1 MDDAGRRIGAFVSGA
16 LLLNAIPHLV
26 AGVSGRR
33 FESPFGRP
41 SSAEVNVLWAAA
53 NALAGALILYWS
65 QPLSVARLPEGGAL
79 PAFAVG
85 ALLTAVLLAR
95 WFSQDGHGD
104 G

>member
-1 MDDAGRRIGAFVSGA
+1 MDDAGRLIGAFVVGA
-16 LLLNAIPHLV
+16 LLLNAMPHLV
-26 AGVSGRR
+26 AGVSGCR

-53 NALAGALILYWS
+53 SAVAAG
-65 QPLSVARLPEGGAL
+65 G
-79 PAFAVG
+79 
-85 ALLTAVLLAR
+85 LLTAVLLAR